1 MGNLCMMLLI
11 GSERFVSTIFLFFIK
26 FVILMVGLSSL
37 HYVNRPLLFIS
48 IFHFWQQ
55 LRLRYLSRSMCS
67 IKDLNISSFLEK
79 CKVDLLNKL
88 MVQLTFDFVG
98 N

>member
-1 MGNLCMMLLI
+1 MGNLCMTLLI
-11 GSERFVSTIFLFFIK
+11 GSERFVSTIFLFFIN

-67 IKDLNISSFLEK
+67 IKDLDISAFLEK
-79 CKVDLLNKL
+79 CKVDPLNIL
-88 MVQLTFDFVG
+88 MV
-98 N
+98 

>member
-1 MGNLCMMLLI
+1 MGNLCMTLLI

-67 IKDLNISSFLEK
+67 IKDLNISAFLEK
-79 CKVDLLNKL
+79 CKVDPLNIL
-88 MVQLTFDFVG
+88 MV
-98 N
+98 

>member
-1 MGNLCMMLLI
+1 MGNLCMTLLI

-67 IKDLNISSFLEK
+67 IKDLNISAFLEK
-79 CKVDLLNKL
+79 CKVDLLNIL

>member
-1 MGNLCMMLLI
+1 MGNLCMTLLI

-48 IFHFWQQ
+48 ISHFWQQ

-67 IKDLNISSFLEK
+67 IKDLNISAFLEK
-79 CKVDLLNKL
+79 CKVDLLTN
-88 MVQLTFDFVG
+88 
-98 N
+98 

>member
-1 MGNLCMMLLI
+1 MGNVCMTLLI
-11 GSERFVSTIFLFFIK
+11 GSERFVSTIFLFFIN

-67 IKDLNISSFLEK
+67 IKDLDISAFLEK
-79 CKVDLLNKL
+79 CKVDPLNIL
-88 MVQLTFDFVG
+88 MV
-98 N
+98 

>member
-1 MGNLCMMLLI
+1 MGNLCMTLLI

-67 IKDLNISSFLEK
+67 IKDLNIVAFLKK
-79 CKVDLLNKL
+79 CKVGLFNILTLTDFALL
-88 MVQLTFDFVG
+88 G
-98 N
+98 Y

>member
-1 MGNLCMMLLI
+1 MGNLCMTLLI

-67 IKDLNISSFLEK
+67 IKDLDISAFLEK
-79 CKVDLLNKL
+79 CKVDPLNIL
-88 MVQLTFDFVG
+88 MV
-98 N
+98 

>member
-1 MGNLCMMLLI
+1 MGNLCMTLLI
-11 GSERFVSTIFLFFIK
+11 GSERFVSTIFLFFIN

-37 HYVNRPLLFIS
+37 HYVNRSLLFIS

-67 IKDLNISSFLEK
+67 IKDLDISAFLEK
-79 CKVDLLNKL
+79 CKVDPLNIL
-88 MVQLTFDFVG
+88 MV
-98 N
+98 